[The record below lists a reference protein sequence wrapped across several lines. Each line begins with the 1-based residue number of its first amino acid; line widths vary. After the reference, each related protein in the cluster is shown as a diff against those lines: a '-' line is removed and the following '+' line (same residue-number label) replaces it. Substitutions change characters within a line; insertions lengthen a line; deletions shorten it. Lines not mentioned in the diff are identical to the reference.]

1 MGEKIFKFKKF
12 QVKQSDKVFKIGTDG
27 VLLGA
32 ATDCENVKNILDVG
46 TGTGLIAMMLAQKS
60 QAMIYAIDINK
71 DATSIAELNVANSVY
86 ADRIKIMNTSLQN
99 FCSEIKFDLIVSNPP
114 YFSAGVLAPDK
125 NRAIARHNIDLNIK
139 DLVSN
144 SFRLLS
150 DEGRIQVILPLDQ
163 AEDFAAECLN
173 LGLFLKSKL
182 TIIPKIGMKPVRV
195 IIEMSKLKAVIKT
208 NDLIIENNQRHDYT
222 EEYKDLTRDY
232 YLKF

>member
-1 MGEKIFKFKKF
+1 
-12 QVKQSDKVFKIGTDG
+12 
-27 VLLGA
+27 
-32 ATDCENVKNILDVG
+32 
-46 TGTGLIAMMLAQKS
+46 
-60 QAMIYAIDINK
+60 
-71 DATSIAELNVANSVY
+71 
-86 ADRIKIMNTSLQN
+86 
-99 FCSEIKFDLIVSNPP
+99 
-114 YFSAGVLAPDK
+114 
-125 NRAIARHNIDLNIK
+125 
-139 DLVSN
+139 
-144 SFRLLS
+144 
-150 DEGRIQVILPLDQ
+150 DQ